1 LSGKALRGWA
11 HPGLEPGTRNYT
23 VSLQRNNPLHCSEII
38 LAKPGLNELFMDEPY
53 VANEK
58 INKNNEVFSRL
69 TTLSLFVQ
77 GVSVVNR
84 WLAPPA

>member
-1 LSGKALRGWA
+1 
-11 HPGLEPGTRNYT
+11 
-23 VSLQRNNPLHCSEII
+23 
-38 LAKPGLNELFMDEPY
+38 MDEPY